1 MIRKGRFQLRWF
13 EAAVTL
19 AVILAF
25 AVIGPF
31 RGIFM
36 SIPWVMLLSTLVLF
50 LTPGVL
56 LVRWFWRDYFFGAA
70 LAPAAFVTSVGLF
83 ALLALPMLIL
93 QSTLDAYLWACGTI
107 VAVCWLA
114 AAVLTFRPERAQAG
128 RAGVALSDRGGLL
141 WVPFAAL
148 VSALSYIARNTAPS
162 YYGDIWIYLSW
173 VREYL
178 GGDRLASVE
187 PFFGSEVGL
196 SRARINGWIL
206 EQAAVSRVSGVDPV
220 ELAFSY
226 LNPALVV
233 VAFLVFYALA
243 RILFESEKAALLS
256 GCLYALFFLVHLS
269 HSRITWGGEFVQRLP
284 EDKLVAKF
292 LFLPLALAFAYAF
305 VQGGAKRYFVGFSF
319 LCCAVMA
326 VHPIGLAII
335 GISMAGF
342 AVLHLAANPRSR
354 AAWTRLSAMGL
365 TGVAIIAV
373 PAVIVWSLTDESL
386 SQALADSDINSGD
399 PDVLRNMIFVSPER
413 NRIFELAD
421 GSYIMHPSL
430 LLDPVIATAFL
441 IGLPFL
447 LWRLNRNLAARLLFG
462 MMYVTTVIVY
472 VPPIATFLGDNVVL
486 PGQIWRLAWP
496 VQLAAVLTLG
506 WLMWTA
512 TDYVTR
518 WLRGFGPARH
528 LAGAL
533 PILLVIALTAA
544 TVPQARQGMESIEAH
559 RETSRESGF
568 YPSDPIYPWF
578 RDEIRS
584 PVVVLAPDIQSARIP
599 AYSSE
604 ANVVSRRGGL
614 VLRVLPE
621 LQKRTPGQ
629 IEVPQGSLDVREFFS
644 GTTLQESVEI
654 LRRNNVDYV
663 MVDKDSQLSGSL
675 ERLSGFT
682 PVETPSERYDLY
694 AVDLQEVASKAGSPI
709 GSPGTLSV
717 VWPSLDTR
725 PGRQIT

>member
-1 MIRKGRFQLRWF
+1 VDKRRIQLRWF
-13 EAAVTL
+13 EAGIAI
-19 AVILAF
+19 AVIAAF
-25 AVIGPF
+25 AVIGPL
-31 RGIFM
+31 RGTFAP
-36 SIPWVMLLSTLVLF
+36 IPWVMLLCTLILF
-50 LTPGVL
+50 LTPGAL

-83 ALLALPMLIL
+83 ALLAVPVLIV
-93 QSTLDAYLWACGTI
+93 QGTLDAYLWACGTI
-107 VAVCWLA
+107 VAGCWLS
-114 AAVLTFRPERAQAG
+114 AVGLAFRPEQAEESQG
-128 RAGVALSDRGGLL
+128 DFSISDRGGVL
-141 WVPFAAL
+141 WMPFAAL
-148 VSALSYIARNTAPS
+148 VAALSYIARNTAPS

-187 PFFGSEVGL
+187 PFFGSQVEL
-196 SRARINGWIL
+196 SRARINGWLL
-206 EQAAVSRVSGVDPV
+206 EQAAVSKVSGVDPV

-243 RILFESEKAALLS
+243 RILFESEKAALFS
-256 GCLYALFFLVHLS
+256 GCLYALFFFMHLS
-269 HSRITWGGEFVQRLP
+269 QSRIAWGGEFVQRLP

-305 VQGGAKRYFVGFSF
+305 MQGGAKRYFLGFSF

-342 AVLHLAANPRSR
+342 AILHLAANPRSR
-354 AAWTRLSAMGL
+354 AAWNRVSAMGI

-373 PAVIVWSLTDESL
+373 PAVLVSTFTDESL
-386 SQALADSDINSGD
+386 SNALADSDINSGD

-430 LLDPVIATAFL
+430 LLDPVIGTAFL

-447 LWRLNRNLAARLLFG
+447 LWRLKGSLAAQLLFG
-462 MMYVTTVIVY
+462 TMYMAAIIVY
-472 VPPIATFLGDNVVL
+472 VPPISTFLGDHVVL

-506 WLMWTA
+506 WLVWSA
-512 TDYVTR
+512 TEYVAA
-518 WLRGFGPARH
+518 WLRNLGPARF

-533 PILLVIALTAA
+533 PVLLVVGLTAA
-544 TVPQARQGMESIEAH
+544 VVPQARQGMGSIDAH

-568 YPSDPIYPWF
+568 YPSDPIFSWF

-604 ANVVSRRGGL
+604 VNVVSRRGGL

-621 LQKRTPGQ
+621 LQKRAPGQ
-629 IEVPQGSLDVREFFS
+629 IEVPQGSLDVQEFFS
-644 GTTLQESVEI
+644 GTTLQRGVEI

-663 MVDKDSQLSGSL
+663 MVARNSQLTESL
-675 ERLSGFT
+675 KRLSGFT

-694 AVDLQEVASKAGSPI
+694 AVDIQVVAG
-709 GSPGTLSV
+709 
-717 VWPSLDTR
+717 DR
-725 PGRQIT
+725 R

>member
-1 MIRKGRFQLRWF
+1 MIKKGRFQLRWF
-13 EAAVTL
+13 EAGVTL

-50 LTPGVL
+50 LTPGVF

-83 ALLALPMLIL
+83 ALLAVPMLIL

-114 AAVLTFRPERAQAG
+114 AAVLTFRPERAQGG
-128 RAGVALSDRGGLL
+128 RTGVALSDRGGLL
-141 WVPFAAL
+141 WIPFAAL

-233 VAFLVFYALA
+233 GAFLVFYALA

-256 GCLYALFFLVHLS
+256 GCLYALFFLIHLS
-269 HSRITWGGEFVQRLP
+269 QSRIAWGGEFVQRLP

-373 PAVIVWSLTDESL
+373 PAVLVSSLTDESL

-506 WLMWTA
+506 WLVWTA
-512 TDYVTR
+512 TDYVAR

-568 YPSDPIYPWF
+568 YPSDPIFPWF

-584 PVVVLAPDIQSARIP
+584 PVVVLAPDIESARIP

-604 ANVVSRRGGL
+604 VNVVSRRGGL

-644 GTTLQESVEI
+644 GTTLQQGVEI

-663 MVDKDSQLSGSL
+663 MVAKDSQLTGTL

-694 AVDLQEVASKAGSPI
+694 AVDLQEVASKAEPPI
-709 GSPGTLSV
+709 ASPGTLSV
-717 VWPSLDTR
+717 EWPSLDTR
-725 PGRQIT
+725 PGRRIT

>member
-1 MIRKGRFQLRWF
+1 LQDKRVDKDRIHLRWF
-13 EAAVTL
+13 EASVVL
-19 AVILAF
+19 AVVAAF
-25 AVIGPF
+25 AVVGPF
-31 RGIFM
+31 RHTFAA
-36 SIPWVMLLSTLVLF
+36 IPAVMLSATLALF

-56 LVRWFWRDYFFGAA
+56 LVRWFFRGYFSGGA
-70 LAPAAFVTSVGLF
+70 LAPAGFVTSVGLF

-93 QSTLDAYLWACGTI
+93 QTTLATYLWACGTTI
-107 VAVCWLA
+107 AVCWLA
-114 AAVLTFRPERAQAG
+114 AVVLTFRPEQTDVGLAG
-128 RAGVALSDRGGLL
+128 GASLDSGGIL
-141 WVPFAAL
+141 WVPFAVL
-148 VSALSYIARNTAPS
+148 VAALSYMARITAPS

-187 PFFGSEVGL
+187 PFFGGDVGL
-196 SRARINGWIL
+196 SRARINGWLL
-206 EQAAVSRVSGVDPV
+206 EQAAVSRISGVDPV
-220 ELAFSY
+220 DLVFSY

-243 RILFESEKAALLS
+243 RILFESERAALLS
-256 GCLYALFFLVHLS
+256 GSLYSLFFLIHLS
-269 HSRITWGGEFVQRLP
+269 QSRISWGGEFVQRLP

-292 LFLPLALAFAYAF
+292 LFLPLALACAYAF
-305 VQGGAKRYFVGFSF
+305 LEGGAKRYFLGFTF

-326 VHPIGLAII
+326 IHPIGLAII

-342 AVLHLAANPRSR
+342 AVLHLAANPRSG
-354 AAWTRLSAMGL
+354 AAWARISAMGL
-365 TGVAIIAV
+365 AGVAIVAI
-373 PAVIVWSLTDESL
+373 PAVLVSALTDEPL
-386 SQALADSDINSGD
+386 SNALADSDINSGD

-421 GSYIMHPSL
+421 GSYMMHPSL
-430 LLDPVIATAFL
+430 LLDPVIATTFL

-447 LWRLNRNLAARLLFG
+447 LWRLKRSLAAQLLFG
-462 MMYVTTVIVY
+462 VMYVTTVIVY
-472 VPPIATFLGDNVVL
+472 VPPITTFLGDNVVL

-496 VQLAAVLTLG
+496 IQLAAALTLG
-506 WLMWTA
+506 WLVWTA
-512 TDYVTR
+512 TSYVAA
-518 WLRGFGPARH
+518 WMQNLGPARF

-533 PILLVIALTAA
+533 PVLIVVALTVAA
-544 TVPQARQGMESIEAH
+544 VPQASPGMESIQAH
-559 RETSRESGF
+559 REVSRSAGF

-599 AYSSE
+599 AYSSL

-621 LQKRTPGQ
+621 LEKRAQGQ

-644 GTTLQESVEI
+644 GTTLQKGVEI
-654 LRRNNVDYV
+654 LRRNKVDYV
-663 MVDKDSQLSGSL
+663 MVAKDSQLTGALDS
-675 ERLSGFT
+675 LSGFT

-694 AVDLQEVASKAGSPI
+694 SVDLQKLP
-709 GSPGTLSV
+709 
-717 VWPSLDTR
+717 
-725 PGRQIT
+725 

>member
-1 MIRKGRFQLRWF
+1 VRKRRIQLRWF
-13 EAAVTL
+13 EAGVAL
-19 AVILAF
+19 AVIAAF
-25 AVIGPF
+25 AVLGPLRATF
-31 RGIFM
+31 APL
-36 SIPWVMLLSTLVLF
+36 PWVMLPSTLVLF
-50 LTPGVL
+50 LTPGAL
-56 LVRWFWRDYFFGAA
+56 LVRWSLKDYFPGAA

-83 ALLALPMLIL
+83 ALLAVPMLIL
-93 QSTLDAYLWACGTI
+93 QSTLTAYLWACGTV
-107 VAVCWLA
+107 VAVCWIA
-114 AAVLTFRPERAQAG
+114 TVVLTFRPEQAQKAKT
-128 RAGVALSDRGGLL
+128 GVADRGGLL
-141 WVPFAAL
+141 WVPFAVL
-148 VSALSYIARNTAPS
+148 VAALSYIARNTAPS
-162 YYGDIWIYLSW
+162 YSGDIWVYLSW

-178 GGDRLASVE
+178 GGDRLATVE
-187 PFFGSEVGL
+187 PFFGSDVGL

-233 VAFLVFYALA
+233 VAFLVFFALA
-243 RILFESEKAALLS
+243 RILFESERAALLS
-256 GCLYALFFLVHLS
+256 GCLYALFFFVHLS
-269 HSRITWGGEFVQRLP
+269 QSRIAWGGEFVQRLP

-292 LFLPLALAFAYAF
+292 LFLPLALALAYAF
-305 VQGGAKRYFVGFSF
+305 VQSGAKRYFFGFSF

-354 AAWTRLSAMGL
+354 AAWNRVSAMGI

-373 PAVIVWSLTDESL
+373 PAVLVSTFTDEAL
-386 SQALADSDINSGD
+386 SNALADSDINSGD

-413 NRIFELAD
+413 NRILELAD
-421 GSYIMHPSL
+421 GSYMMHPSL

-441 IGLPFL
+441 VGLPFL
-447 LWRLNRNLAARLLFG
+447 LWRLRRSLTARLLFG

-496 VQLAAVLTLG
+496 VQLAAVPTLG
-506 WLMWTA
+506 WLVWSA
-512 TDYVTR
+512 TDYVAT
-518 WLRGFGPARH
+518 WLRSLGPAR
-528 LAGAL
+528 LVAGAL
-533 PILLVIALTAA
+533 PILLVVGLTAA
-544 TVPQARQGMESIEAH
+544 AVPQARQGMESIQAH
-559 RETSRESGF
+559 REASRESGF
-568 YPSDPIYPWF
+568 YPSDHIFPWF
-578 RDEIRS
+578 RDEIPS
-584 PVVVLAPDIQSARIP
+584 PVVVLAPDIESARIP

-614 VLRVLPE
+614 MLRVLPE
-621 LQKRTPGQ
+621 LQKRVPGQ
-629 IEVPQGSLDVREFFS
+629 IDVPQGSLDVREFFS
-644 GTTLQESVEI
+644 GTTLERSVEI

-663 MVDKDSQLSGSL
+663 MVAKDSQLTGSL

-694 AVDLQEVASKAGSPI
+694 AVDLQEVASKPGAPM

-717 VWPSLDTR
+717 EWPSPDTR
-725 PGRQIT
+725 AGRRIS